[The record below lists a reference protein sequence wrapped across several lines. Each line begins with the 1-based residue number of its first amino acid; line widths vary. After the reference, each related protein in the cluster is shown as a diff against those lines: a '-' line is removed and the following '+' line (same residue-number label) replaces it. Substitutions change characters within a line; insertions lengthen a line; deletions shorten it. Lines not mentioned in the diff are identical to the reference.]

1 VNPAKKHCS
10 EVQEPL
16 QGEEFKQK
24 CSTIVTSLNESYK
37 ARRQR
42 TLQQSDEKIPSSQKG
57 NPVIPPEKPKKSH
70 QNKKSQVFSKKARK
84 SNFFDNPLFP
94 IIIKKS

>member
-1 VNPAKKHCS
+1 VNPAK
-10 EVQEPL
+10 ENPP
-16 QGEEFKQK
+16 
-24 CSTIVTSLNESYK
+24 TI
-37 ARRQR
+37 RR
-42 TLQQSDEKIPSSQKG
+42 E

-94 IIIKKS
+94 IIIKKLKTPILNKIFNISPKTVQVFC